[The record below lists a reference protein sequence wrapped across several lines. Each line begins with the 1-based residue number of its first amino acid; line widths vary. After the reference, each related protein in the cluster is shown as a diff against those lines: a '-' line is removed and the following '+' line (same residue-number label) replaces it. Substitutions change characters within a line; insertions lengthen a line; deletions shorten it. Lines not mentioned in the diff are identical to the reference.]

1 MATTVYRN
9 VRIWD
14 ASRDA
19 PVDGEV
25 LVEDDRI
32 VEVSDQCIEAAEA
45 NVIDGRGGVLMPGL
59 IDCHCHVMVSDVNP
73 RRLEDVPPT
82 LMTAMA
88 AETTKDLLMRG
99 FTSIRDCGGADWG
112 LAAAIE
118 RGLFPGPR
126 VFASGRALSQT
137 GGHGDFRRR
146 TASGLE
152 PCGCSSAA
160 GYASRIA
167 DGITG
172 VRQAARDELRLGA
185 SQIKVMVSGGVASPH
200 DPIDNR
206 QYSAEELRA
215 IVEEAAAWNTYVAAH
230 SYTSASTTH
239 AVECG
244 VRTIEHGN
252 LIDAATARLMARR
265 DAFLVPTLAA
275 FDVLERIGPDL
286 GLPPASLAKAS
297 EVSGAGRA
305 AIELCRAAGTKIGFG
320 SDLLGAFHDM
330 PSRGLVLQ
338 AEAQTN
344 REVLASATAV
354 NAEILN
360 RSGTLGVIAEGA
372 KADILVVAGDP
383 PRRHRAS
390 RGAGPEPLR
399 HHAGRPPRQER
410 ARLTR
415 NGSTCHARRPCP
427 AREFRQCWML
437 AREFLR
443 ILGLCRLPGKIEG
456 FFGCVRGNA
465 ELAGARTERAL
476 TRC

>member
-32 VEVSDQCIEAAEA
+32 VEVSDQCIEATEA

-59 IDCHCHVMVSDVNP
+59 IDCHCHVMISDVNP

-137 GGHGDFRRR
+137 GGHGDYRRR

-286 GLPPASLAKAS
+286 GLPPASLAKAN

-305 AIELCRAAGTKIGFG
+305 AIELCRAVGTKIGFG

-383 PRRHRAS
+383 LEDIGLLEAP
-390 RGAGPEPLR
+390 
-399 HHAGRPPRQER
+399 GRNLSVIMQDG
-410 ARLTR
+410 RLVK
-415 NGSTCHARRPCP
+415 N
-427 AREFRQCWML
+427 E
-437 AREFLR
+437 
-443 ILGLCRLPGKIEG
+443 LG
-456 FFGCVRGNA
+456 
-465 ELAGARTERAL
+465 
-476 TRC
+476 